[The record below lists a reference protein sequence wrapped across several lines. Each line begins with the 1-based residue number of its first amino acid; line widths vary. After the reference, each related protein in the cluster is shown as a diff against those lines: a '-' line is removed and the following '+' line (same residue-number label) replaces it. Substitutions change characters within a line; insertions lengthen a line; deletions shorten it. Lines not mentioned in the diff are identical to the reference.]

1 MKHTVL
7 GVDIPWPGL
16 EIRSFALSLFALS
29 LYSLFTKR
37 ATRAIRTLKRA
48 IRTLKRAIRTLALKK
63 RAIRTK
69 NKRANSQPCLM
80 GPALDL
86 NML

>member
-48 IRTLKRAIRTLALKK
+48 IRTLALKK

-80 GPALDL
+80 GPALVL